1 MLIFAVLLM
10 LASLL
15 VVALGCALLVGRLL
29 VACRDTGEVF
39 EESAEALPQRRAWA
53 VSSSH

>member
-15 VVALGCALLVGRLL
+15 VVALGCTLLVGRLL

>member
-29 VACRDTGEVF
+29 VACRDTGELL
-39 EESAEALPQRRAWA
+39 EESGEALPQRAWA